1 MRGTCANRQGCATPA
16 ILLWGFPGQVGR
28 HVNAKERKEAVLQ
41 PGRNCWRLEHAGRV
55 SFLVDGAAYF
65 PALRA
70 AAVRARRSIF
80 IVGWDIDSRMRLTPE
95 GADDGLPEE
104 LGDFLNAL
112 AKRSSDLRIY
122 VLNWDFAMLYAVDRE
137 PLPSFKLGWR
147 THRRVRFELDGAH
160 PIGAS
165 QHQKFVVIDD
175 AVAFVGGFD
184 LTDTRWDTPE
194 HLPGDPRRKNPGRE
208 SYRPFHDVQVAA
220 NGDVA
225 AALGELARERW
236 CRSTGKIIPT
246 DRVADHDPWPDS
258 LDPDLTDVH
267 VAIAR
272 TEPEYDGRPAV
283 QEIKQLYLDTV
294 AATHRHL
301 YLENQYFT
309 ASSIADA
316 IAKRIA
322 ERDGPEVALVSRK
335 DEEGWLEEATMGV
348 LRARTHRRLC
358 EAGTPERYGSFYPH
372 VPGLGEQFLNVHSK
386 LMIMDDDLLTVGSAN
401 LSNRSMGLDTEC
413 NLAIEAGG
421 DARVQQ
427 AIRGLRHRLLAEHLG
442 TDTTAIS
449 RQEEETGSLLSTIR
463 QLHSPGR
470 TLEPLEPE
478 VSASLDASIPDSDVI
493 DPEQPVDPE
502 RLASRLVPANLRRA
516 AMGRMLLLGGLLLFF
531 LALAAAWRWT
541 DLGEW
546 LSPEKLRSVG
556 EGLRQLPA
564 SPLAVLAAYIIG
576 SLLVVPVTLMIAATV
591 LVFGP
596 WLGLVY
602 AAVGSVLAS
611 LVTYWLGRVFGR
623 ETVRRVAGSRLDRL
637 SRALGRR
644 GILAI
649 VTVRI
654 VPVAPFTV
662 INLVAGATHISL
674 RDYLIGTVL
683 GLAPGII
690 ATALFIDRI
699 IAAARNPGTGSWAI
713 LALVLALIV
722 AGMYFLRRILLQRR
736 ATED

>member
-1 MRGTCANRQGCATPA
+1 MRDSGYSSVATPRTH
-16 ILLWGFPGQVGR
+16 GR
-28 HVNAKERKEAVLQ
+28 HVNAKEPEEAVLQ
-41 PGRNCWRLEHAGRV
+41 PGRNCWRLERAGRV

-70 AAVRARRSIF
+70 AAARARRSIF

-112 AKRSSDLRIY
+112 AKRSGELRIY

-137 PLPSFKLGWR
+137 PLPSFKLVWR

-165 QHQKFVVIDD
+165 QHQKFLVIDD
-175 AVAFVGGFD
+175 TVAFVGGFD
-184 LTDTRWDTPE
+184 LTDARWDSSE
-194 HLPGDPRRKNPGRE
+194 HLPDDPRRQNPGRDA
-208 SYRPFHDVQVAA
+208 YRPFHDIQVAVD
-220 NGDVA
+220 GDVA

-236 CRSTGKIIPT
+236 RRATGKVIPT
-246 DRVADHDPWPDS
+246 EHVEGHDPWPDA
-258 LDPDLTDVH
+258 LDPDLTDVR

-283 QEIKQLYLDTV
+283 QEIKELHLDAV
-294 AATHRHL
+294 AAARRHL

-309 ASSIADA
+309 ASSVADA
-316 IAKRIA
+316 IVTRLA
-322 ERDGPEVALVSRK
+322 ERDGPEVILVSRK

-348 LRARTHRRLC
+348 LRARVHRRLC
-358 EAGTPERYGSFYPH
+358 DAGTPERYGSFYPLI
-372 VPGLGEQFLNVHSK
+372 PGLGEAFLNVHSK
-386 LMIMDDDLLTVGSAN
+386 LMIVDDEILTVGSAN
-401 LSNRSMGLDTEC
+401 LTNRSMGLDTEC

-421 DARVQQ
+421 VERVQQ
-427 AIRGLRHRLLAEHLG
+427 AIRSLRHRLLAEHLD
-442 TDTTAIS
+442 TDTTTIA
-449 RQEEETGSLLSTIR
+449 RQEEETGSLLRAIR
-463 QLHSPGR
+463 DLHSGGR
-470 TLEPLEPE
+470 TLEPLDPQ
-478 VSASLDASIPDSDVI
+478 VSATLDASIPDSDVI
-493 DPEQPVDPE
+493 DPERPIDPE
-502 RLASRLVPANLRRA
+502 RLASRLIPSNLHRA
-516 AMGRMLLLGGLLLFF
+516 VMGRMLALGGLLLFF

-541 DLGEW
+541 DLGDW

-556 EGLRQLPA
+556 EGLRQLPG
-564 SPLAVLAAYIIG
+564 SPLLVLAAYVVG

-611 LVTYWLGRVFGR
+611 VVTYWLGRVFGR

-644 GILAI
+644 GILAV

-662 INLVAGATHISL
+662 VNLVAGATHISL

-699 IAAARNPGTGSWAI
+699 IAAARDPGPASWVI
-713 LALVLALIV
+713 LGVVLAFIL
-722 AGMYFLRRILLQRR
+722 AGMYFLRRFLQQRH